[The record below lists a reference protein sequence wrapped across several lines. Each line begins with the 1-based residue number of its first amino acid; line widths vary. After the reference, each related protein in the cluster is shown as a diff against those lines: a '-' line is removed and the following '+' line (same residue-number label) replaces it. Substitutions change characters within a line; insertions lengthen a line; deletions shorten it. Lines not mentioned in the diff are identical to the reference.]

1 MRKHGPKPSK
11 LIQAEPDIT
20 TLQLTSPHSEIE
32 LATWINA
39 TETSTNPKE

>member
-1 MRKHGPKPSK
+1 MQKNGSKPSK

-39 TETSTNPKE
+39 TETSINLEE